1 MHAVMEF
8 LLKYGYWVLFFNV
21 LAEQIGIPLPTM
33 PVFLAMGAL
42 AGLGNFSFAAA
53 VVISLCATMCADL
66 MWYHLGR
73 SRGTSILNLICRIS
87 LEPDS
92 CVSNTKNMFQKRG
105 AYSLLFAKWVPGLST
120 VAPPLAGL
128 TRVPLRKFILFD
140 GLGALIWCTSYLLA
154 GYVFHDQLEVVADT
168 LSNYGGRVGI
178 LALVLLA
185 SYIGWK
191 YYQRQRFIRELRMA
205 RVTPKELMDMIVAG
219 DDLVIIDM
227 RNALEYEF
235 DGTRL
240 PGALWIDL
248 QDLERRH
255 AEIPREKEVIVYCS

>member
-1 MHAVMEF
+1 MEF

-21 LAEQIGIPLPTM
+21 LAEQVGIPLPTM

-53 VVISLCATMCADL
+53 VAISLVATMCADL
-66 MWYHLGR
+66 MWFYLGR
-73 SRGTSILNLICRIS
+73 TRGTSILNLICRIS

-92 CVSNTKNMFQKRG
+92 CVSNTKNQFQKRG

-128 TRVPLRKFILFD
+128 TRMPVRRFLAFD
-140 GLGALIWCTSYLLA
+140 VLGVLIWCTSYLLA
-154 GYVFHDQLEVVADT
+154 GYIFRNQLEDVAHA

-191 YYQRQRFIRELRMA
+191 YYQRRRFIHELRMA

-219 DDLVIIDM
+219 EDLVIIDL
-227 RNALEYEF
+227 RNALELEF
-235 DGTRL
+235 NGQKL

-248 QDLERRH
+248 QDLEQRH
-255 AEIPREKEVIVYCS
+255 EEIPREKEVIVYCS